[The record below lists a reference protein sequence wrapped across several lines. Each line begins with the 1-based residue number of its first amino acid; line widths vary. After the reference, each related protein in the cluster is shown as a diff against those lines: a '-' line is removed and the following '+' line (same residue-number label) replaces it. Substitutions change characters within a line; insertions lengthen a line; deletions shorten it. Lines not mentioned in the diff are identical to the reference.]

1 MRAGLAPSMAALLA
15 LAAGRAE
22 AGCAIGAAKC
32 YEDAN
37 SNRLL
42 GPKGA
47 TSPMQPMTREVCA
60 QICSNKKQKMAGVEY
75 GKQCYCGN
83 ALNRAGVASTK
94 CTMACAA
101 NSSETCGG
109 SDAIDVF
116 EFSCSGTPVP
126 IPSPSPSPGPSPP
139 STPFAFHGCTDSKS
153 KAMPYCDSTKS
164 DKERVESILKGL
176 SLADKIALGSPTH
189 KPFCECH
196 TAPIASQS
204 LPDCECRNGRLGPAG
219 CCRDSDSTVS
229 ANRQVADRDQLL
241 RQLKL

>member
-22 AGCAIGAAKC
+22 AGCAITGAAKC

-153 KAMPYCDSTKS
+153 KAMP
-164 DKERVESILKGL
+164 
-176 SLADKIALGSPTH
+176 
-189 KPFCECH
+189 
-196 TAPIASQS
+196 
-204 LPDCECRNGRLGPAG
+204 
-219 CCRDSDSTVS
+219 
-229 ANRQVADRDQLL
+229 
-241 RQLKL
+241 